1 MDGRLHHFGFTADG
15 TTMEREQRAHLEQR
29 LLRER
34 ERALKALAKFDEHA
48 KVADR
53 EEDGD
58 LTLYPFHPADQG
70 TDTIE
75 QEKDFLLASKEGRL
89 VYWIDDALR
98 RLYREPD
105 RFGRCMECDREIAFE
120 RLDIVP
126 WARLCVSCQ
135 QREEDRTGEVGWFGE
150 AA

>member
-1 MDGRLHHFGFTADG
+1 MTAKQ
-15 TTMEREQRAHLEQR
+15 REHLEQR

-34 ERALKALAKFDEHA
+34 ERAIRALRTLDERTKQA
-48 KVADR
+48 EG

-58 LTLYPFHPADQG
+58 LTTYPFHLADEG
-70 TDTIE
+70 TDTME
-75 QEKDFLLASKEGRL
+75 REKDFLLLSKEGRL

-98 RLYREPD
+98 TLYKTPEEY
-105 RFGRCMECDREIAFE
+105 GKCIECNARIAFE

-126 WARLCVSCQ
+126 WARLCVECQ
-135 QREEDRTGEVGWFGE
+135 RNEEQRQEVGLGE